1 MAYVTTLPI
10 SPPQIF
16 KRKLDDLLIQKK
28 ASFKDQ
34 NLDSV
39 NEVERIT
46 FEEQSG
52 ELWGGS
58 KPKITLEY
66 DMKNEYLL
74 TATIRYNRDRANKNL
89 TLTSVELRTKLE
101 RMFDD
106 SKIWDVK
113 GEDHSREDLAVD
125 KRKAIEESRLQKE
138 LEEEEEGD
146 EEED

>member
-1 MAYVTTLPI
+1 MGP
-10 SPPQIF
+10 
-16 KRKLDDLLIQKK
+16 
-28 ASFKDQ
+28 
-34 NLDSV
+34 
-39 NEVERIT
+39 
-46 FEEQSG
+46 

-74 TATIRYNRDRANKNL
+74 TATIRYNRDRADKNL
-89 TLTSVELRTKLE
+89 TLTSVELRTRLE
-101 RMFDD
+101 KMFED

-125 KRKAIEESRLQKE
+125 KRKAIGERRLQKE

>member
-10 SPPQIF
+10 LPPQIF

-138 LEEEEEGD
+138 LEDEEEGD